1 MSETSIVN
9 IIRSK
14 TNKCLISIAQIVT
27 NGIIIE
33 SMNEFFLNQLPRVWI
48 EHLGN
53 LTLRLFAEYTTTM
66 KYALKQSNDIDYWL
80 VFRRNFLLRLKSYI

>member
-33 SMNEFFLNQLPRVWI
+33 SMNEFFLYQLPRV
-48 EHLGN
+48 
-53 LTLRLFAEYTTTM
+53 
-66 KYALKQSNDIDYWL
+66 
-80 VFRRNFLLRLKSYI
+80 